1 MVELLLF
8 ADLVISFFLFCALP
22 VRLYPL
28 TLVLCI
34 SVARTKPE
42 ELFLVH
48 GAMFHSNNGLA
59 LVLVSICF
67 VPKRFVLNC
76 PFFPSNVKRV
86 EPGDKMGLERPGNG
100 PACVAVS
107 VAQGNCSLNRCR
119 TQVHK

>member
-76 PFFPSNVKRV
+76 PFFFPLTLKEWSQEIKW
-86 EPGDKMGLERPGNG
+86 DWKGLETALHVWLFLWLRKT
-100 PACVAVS
+100 A
-107 VAQGNCSLNRCR
+107 
-119 TQVHK
+119 H